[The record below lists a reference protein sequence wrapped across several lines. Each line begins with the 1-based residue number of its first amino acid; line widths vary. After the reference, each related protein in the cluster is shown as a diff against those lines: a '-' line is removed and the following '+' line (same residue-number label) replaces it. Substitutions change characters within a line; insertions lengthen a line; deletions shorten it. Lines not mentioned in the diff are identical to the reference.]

1 MRSLS
6 FFYFWTWF
14 IETSFGI
21 SNDCCVLRLQFKGA
35 AARAWKR
42 TNANNSYISMGFFW
56 NYVVIIIV
64 FQHCFIRGSPQP
76 VPCAQIE

>member
-42 TNANNSYISMGFFW
+42 TNANIPKFLCFFGMTYELSLCS
-56 NYVVIIIV
+56 NI
-64 FQHCFIRGSPQP
+64 FLFEGQRSPPP
-76 VPCAQIE
+76 VPK